1 MLTSRTSAREN
12 AVASASSSTER
23 FALPGQRFEGRRL
36 KMEADITSQ
45 GILND
50 ATIQLR
56 KDKKLDDSSWT
67 AFQKWKDEW
76 DVFNKEW
83 HAFAGQ
89 STWNWVTGVDESSLQ
104 GHEARCYQLRVA
116 YEAIPGVEASAVP
129 IAAPYKPPPDAY
141 DWMKALVTV
150 AQWTVVGLGIYY
162 GGRLVYRI
170 YNDSKSP
177 VGTPPRALGGAAAST
192 PELEP
197 TRDLPVGAVAG
208 AASGASGAS
217 SAPGCSSCPR
227 LGA

>member
-1 MLTSRTSAREN
+1 MLTSRTSARETSSAPAV
-12 AVASASSSTER
+12 AVASVGW
-23 FALPGQRFEGRRL
+23 ALPGQTFEGRRL

-45 GILND
+45 MILND
-50 ATIQLR
+50 ATIQRR
-56 KDKKLDDSSWT
+56 KDKKLSDPSWV

-76 DVFNKEW
+76 DIFNKEW

-89 STWNWVTGVDESSLQ
+89 SVWNWVSGVDESSLQ

-116 YEAIPGVEASAVP
+116 YEQIPGVEASAVP
-129 IAAPYKPPPDAY
+129 IAAPYKPPPDAF

-177 VGTPPRALGGAAAST
+177 VGTPPRALGKQA
-192 PELEP
+192 ELEP

-208 AASGASGAS
+208 AAT
-217 SAPGCSSCPR
+217 GCSSCPR